1 MQRIHQLVQFKPEIL
16 VSPSVIPISE
26 DGSGMPYRTLEGFS
40 IISALFK
47 TYYAMFF
54 LVFATQYFV
63 LLSSSAG
70 LISALMQHSGD
81 SNHTHYTKG

>member
-1 MQRIHQLVQFKPEIL
+1 
-16 VSPSVIPISE
+16 
-26 DGSGMPYRTLEGFS
+26 MPYRTLEGFS

-63 LLSSSAG
+63 SLRDTFKFKRRPYFSLNATLWGFKPHALYQRLTAPKSRFIPRLKASGLSRSRPT
-70 LISALMQHSGD
+70 L
-81 SNHTHYTKG
+81 